1 MESLNLTIPTSWQSL
16 SPTQLRYVY
25 FLLSQN
31 YTADEVKTF
40 CLVRWSGMT
49 VVCRDRHAYRI
60 EYDKHT
66 YRITA
71 TQFAELLPSLNYLD
85 TVPSSPIRISRIGSH
100 TAVAADLDGVPF
112 RDYLCC
118 DNLYTGFLQTRNDML
133 LNEIAAIL
141 YRTDDH
147 LSLTPEERVSV
158 FYWFASLKS
167 YYSRRFAHLFAAAPT
182 TTSNLLSDA
191 NSTQTQLQSAMD
203 NQIRALTHG
212 DVTKEEQVLSTDT
225 LRALTELD
233 ALAREYQDLQKE
245 LHK

>member
-1 MESLNLTIPTSWQSL
+1 MDLNLTIPTSWQSL
-16 SPTQLRYVY
+16 SLTQLRYVY

-31 YTADEVKTF
+31 YTADEVKTY

-49 VVCRDRHAYRI
+49 VVGRERHSYRI

-71 TQFAELLPSLNYLD
+71 TQLAELLPYLDYLD
-85 TVPSSPIRISRIGSH
+85 TVPSTPIRLSRIGKH
-100 TAVAADLDGVPF
+100 TAVATDLDSVPF

-118 DNLYTGFLQTRNDML
+118 DNLYTGFLQTRNDTL

-141 YRTDDH
+141 YRSDNR

-167 YYSRRFAHLFAAAPT
+167 YYSRRFSHLFAAASTPT
-182 TTSNLLSDA
+182 GNLLSEA
-191 NSTQTQLQSAMD
+191 SSTQSQLQSAMD

-245 LHK
+245 LHR